1 MICSEFSQKNKWPLG
16 LVQRVLPSKDRLV
29 RQVELRAR
37 KGILA
42 RDIRKL
48 CLLEA
53 IDGR

>member
-1 MICSEFSQKNKWPLG
+1 MICSEFSEKNKWPLG
-16 LVQRVLPSKDRLV
+16 LVQRVLPSKDGLV
-29 RQVELRAR
+29 RQVELRTR
-37 KGILA
+37 KGILV